1 MTTNLNAPA
10 PTSSDALLR
19 LPQVLTIV
27 PVSRATWW
35 NGIKDGRFPPG
46 IKLGPKTTCWRK
58 SDIDRLIAT
67 LA

>member
-1 MTTNLNAPA
+1 MPIRNTSIPA
-10 PTSSDALLR
+10 EQDTLLR

-46 IKLGPKTTCWRK
+46 IKLGPKTTVWRK
-58 SDIDRLIAT
+58 SSIDRLIAN
-67 LA
+67 L